1 VTGCKVKYYS
11 YVKWR
16 VIMKVRNKNVE
27 ANNVTK
33 LLISRSLALVNN
45 FQLTL

>member
-1 VTGCKVKYYS
+1 
-11 YVKWR
+11 
-16 VIMKVRNKNVE
+16 MKVHNKNVG